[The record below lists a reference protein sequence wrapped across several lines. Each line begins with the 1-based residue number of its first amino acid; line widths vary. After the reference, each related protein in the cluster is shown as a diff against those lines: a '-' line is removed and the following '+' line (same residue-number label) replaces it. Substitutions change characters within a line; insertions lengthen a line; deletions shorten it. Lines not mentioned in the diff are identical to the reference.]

1 MALRLS
7 KSFTRFI
14 REPLII
20 CLVIGLLLFL
30 LDQLLDSR
38 DPKTIELTK
47 SEVEQLAAKW
57 IDQMGR
63 EPLPEELAG
72 LVSELAQESML
83 VREAQRLGLSEDD
96 VIIDRRLIQKLRFL
110 VEDSAVI
117 EPAPMTDLEA
127 YFNTN
132 LSRYEVAARISFT
145 HRFWDSVEEQIE
157 WETLLKRLND
167 EEEREQL
174 GKPFILGK
182 DFKNATLQRISN
194 DFGDAFASAVLQLE
208 ANGEWKGP
216 IASRYGV
223 HLVRVDSLTPTRQSD
238 FESVLEQVRSDFDL
252 VRRDE
257 AFKSY
262 LTQLRDEYTIVLP

>member
-1 MALRLS
+1 MALRLPR
-7 KSFTRFI
+7 SFTRFI

-47 SEVEQLAAKW
+47 SEVEQLAAQW
-57 IDQMGR
+57 LDQMGR
-63 EPLPEELAG
+63 EPLPEELAS
-72 LVSELAQESML
+72 LVNELAQESML
-83 VREAQRLGLSEDD
+83 VSEAQRLGLSEED

-110 VEDSAVI
+110 VEDSAVVV
-117 EPAPMTDLEA
+117 PASMTDLES
-127 YFNTN
+127 YFNAN
-132 LSRYEVAARISFT
+132 LSRYEQGATISFT
-145 HRFWDSVEEQIE
+145 HRFWDSVDEEIDWKQAL
-157 WETLLKRLND
+157 TRLNGK
-167 EEEREQL
+167 EEDDQL
-174 GKPFILGK
+174 GKPFMSGK
-182 DFKNATLQRISN
+182 DFKDATLQRVSN

-216 IASRYGV
+216 ITSRYGV
-223 HLVRVDSLTPTRQSD
+223 HLVRVDNVTPTRQSD
-238 FESVLEQVRSDFDL
+238 FESVLNQVRSDFDL
-252 VRRDE
+252 ERREE